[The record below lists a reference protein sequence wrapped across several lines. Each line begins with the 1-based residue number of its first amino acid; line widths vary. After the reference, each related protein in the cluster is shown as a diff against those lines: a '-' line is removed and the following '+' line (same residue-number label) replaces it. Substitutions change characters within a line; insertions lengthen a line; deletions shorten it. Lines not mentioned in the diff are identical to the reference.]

1 MAFPALP
8 LNREKGGGRLSVCSG
23 LVGFTTQ
30 FPIVLINAFR
40 NIRSIDR
47 YQSVGMVFFS
57 IN

>member
-30 FPIVLINAFR
+30 FPIVLINASE

-47 YQSVGMVFFS
+47 YQSVGMVFFL
-57 IN
+57 